1 MLYAYQLEPDGL
13 IRAFAAHPPEGFVLI
28 DGGGCGGAVGDAAPA
43 FAAPFDLL
51 TTADDDLKRR
61 AARLP
66 LFRHWGRWL
75 RIRTAFVGST
85 VSEYTLMPR
94 TGLPRTLVARLLGRW
109 GGEFALLVVKDIP
122 FASPLLSAADNLH
135 AEHLVQACVEAGC
148 IMVEGQALAYVPIDF
163 QSIDAYLARLS
174 SSRRQNLRRKL
185 RSRAGLQVRRLPAGL
200 ASFGDDATVDAC
212 YALYA
217 AVYAQSELHFDR
229 LTRDFFATVLRDEA
243 NGGMVFE
250 YRQDGVLI
258 GWNLCFEVGGKLIDK
273 YVGFRYPEARACNLY
288 FVSWMVNLEYAIER
302 GLTHY
307 VAGWTDPEV
316 KAQLGAKFTFTRHAV
331 HVRNPLLRRL
341 ARRFAGRFENDRQWR
356 EASAHGVG
364 VDGPSTEV
372 IER

>member
-1 MLYAYQLEPDGL
+1 MLFAYQLEPDGL
-13 IRAFAAHPPEGFVLI
+13 IKAFAAHPPEGFVLLE
-28 DGGGCGGAVGDAAPA
+28 GGGRDGPGGSVAPA

-94 TGLPRTLVARLLGRW
+94 SGLPRTLVARLLERW
-109 GGEFALLVVKDIP
+109 GKGFRLLVVKDIP

-135 AEHLVQACVEAGC
+135 AENLVRACVEAGC
-148 IMVEGQALAYVPIDF
+148 IMVEGQALAYVPVDF
-163 QSIDAYLARLS
+163 ASIDAYLARLS

-185 RSRAGLQVRRLPAGL
+185 RSRADLEVRRLPTCL
-200 ASFGDDATVDAC
+200 ACFGDDATVDAY

-217 AVYAQSELHFDR
+217 AVYDQSELHFDR
-229 LTRDFFATVLRDEA
+229 LTRGFFAAVLRDGA
-243 NGGMVFE
+243 NGGIVFE
-250 YRQDGVLI
+250 YRQAGVLV
-258 GWNLCFEVGGKLIDK
+258 GWNLCFEVGGKLVDK

-341 ARRFAGRFENDRQWR
+341 ARRFAGRFESDRQWR
-356 EASAHGVG
+356 EASVRPAGGHGASV
-364 VDGPSTEV
+364 EV
-372 IER
+372 AER